1 MQKLE
6 ETVMGHSAKAEVKIN
21 MIPPEM
27 MNS

>member
-1 MQKLE
+1 MQKIE
-6 ETVMGHSAKAEVKIN
+6 ESVMGHSAKAEVEIN